1 MLQLNAF
8 RHHALFYGIISA
20 LAFIVLVMLTLLI
33 IGVFLKKQY
42 SAEAQAYFDSD
53 FLTIAQSYQRVSIL
67 LFVVRQIVTFVS
79 MALLFM
85 LVLQIFSNPY
95 RPSVLTALIVI
106 LAFFVALIII
116 TFIFSF
122 YRGFI
127 VEHRFGLSNHTVGSW
142 LSDYLKSQ
150 VISLLINMG
159 AFTGLYALIKYMPR
173 YWWLISWA
181 AIVVFIIIGTYVSPV
196 LIDPLFYKFKP
207 LHDHVLKGK
216 VLELAD
222 DAEIKV
228 RDVLVADASTK
239 TKKANAY
246 FTGVGATKRIVL
258 YDNLI
263 KDFSHEQTLAVVAH
277 EMAHWKYAHIVK
289 AIAIALGF
297 SFAAMLFLGY
307 IIKGLDIHDIRGVFL
322 VIILFHLLSFAI
334 LPAQNAISRRFEV
347 QADKKAQILTA
358 DYKTQVDLSVDLSRS
373 NLAMVEP
380 HKIIRTILYSH
391 PSSMERINNAITWE
405 KEYNKH

>member
-1 MLQLNAF
+1 MLHLNAF
-8 RHHALFYGIISA
+8 RQHALIYAIIIA
-20 LAFIVLVMLTLLI
+20 LAFIVLMMLTLLI
-33 IGVFLKKQY
+33 IGVFLKKEY
-42 SAEAQAYFDSD
+42 SLDAQVYFDSD
-53 FLTIAQSYQRVSIL
+53 FLGIAQNYQRASII
-67 LFVVRQIVTFVS
+67 LFAVRQIVTFVF

-85 LVLQIFSNPY
+85 LVLRIFSNHY
-95 RPSVLTALIVI
+95 RPSVPTALIVV

-116 TFIFSF
+116 TFLFSF

-150 VISLLINMG
+150 AISLLINLG

-181 AIVVFIIIGTYVSPV
+181 AIVVFIIIGTYISPV

-207 LHDHVLKGK
+207 LQDHVLKGRI
-216 VLELAD
+216 LDLAD
-222 DAEIKV
+222 DAEIEV

-246 FTGVGATKRIVL
+246 FTGVGTTKRIVL

-263 KDFSHEQTLAVVAH
+263 HDFSHEQTLAVVAH

-289 AIAIALGF
+289 AIAIAAGF
-297 SFAAMLFLGY
+297 SFAALLFLGY

-347 QADKKAQILTA
+347 QSDRKAQMLTG
-358 DYKTQVDLSVDLSRS
+358 DYKTQIDLSVDLSKS

-380 HKIIRTILYSH
+380 NKIIRTILTTH
-391 PSSMERINNAITWE
+391 PSAMQRINNAITWE
-405 KEYNKH
+405 KEINKH